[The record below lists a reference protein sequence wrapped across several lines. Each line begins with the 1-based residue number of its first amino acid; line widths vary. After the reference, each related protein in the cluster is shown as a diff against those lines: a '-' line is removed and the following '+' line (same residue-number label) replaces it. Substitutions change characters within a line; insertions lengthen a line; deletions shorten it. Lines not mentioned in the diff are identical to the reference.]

1 MNFFQEYALLFAVA
15 IPVAVIVLIE
25 VALRISGE
33 RDTLLLPGFARFP
46 TVMSEAEMALPVPE
60 AETALPM
67 LEPELATVLA
77 DAPAVASTAPANDKV
92 EALEAA

>member
-25 VALRISGE
+25 VVLRISGE
-33 RDTLLLPGFARFP
+33 RDTLLLPGFARYP
-46 TVMSEAEMALPVPE
+46 AVMSEAEMAVPMP
-60 AETALPM
+60 AAATAVPIPA
-67 LEPELATVLA
+67 PELTTVLA
-77 DAPAVASTAPANDKV
+77 DAPAVASTVPANDKV